1 MSTKLFDSFVH
12 DFLEWSKTSVEP
24 KNACPFAKT
33 SRVKNQIQ
41 FLDGSSNFDVIKD
54 WDSSKEMGVVYLG
67 QDVDKEIIME
77 KIYKARAND
86 PSKVFFYTAP
96 IKGVK
101 DNNPFQ
107 CIIIHN
113 KKEFMLKQRI
123 LYEKGD
129 YYKNYPGEKLD
140 KFISV
145 YPITKTTKQKIGTAK
160 QGKVFQHY
168 FKGQG
173 SVLDIGGAAGNLLYY
188 VPIAQYTCIDVNEKA
203 IKLGKEIYPE
213 HNFIHWNRYNRYYN
227 KTGYALLEFPKVS
240 PHDFT
245 FVNSVFTSCDHDTIM
260 HIMSN
265 ILKITNKKV
274 VFSVFDYNNKELKN
288 KLGNAVNY
296 HDVFKLKNVLEFE
309 FKIDCKVYNPCSI
322 DNNFAVFSIER

>member
-12 DFLEWSKTSVEP
+12 DFLQWSKTSVEP

-41 FLDGSSNFDVIKD
+41 FLDGSSNFDVIQD

-96 IKGVK
+96 IKGIK

-113 KKEFMLKQRI
+113 KKEFMLKQRM

-129 YYKNYPGEKLD
+129 YYKNYPEEKLD
-140 KFISV
+140 KFIANENISKKEIQDV
-145 YPITKTTKQKIGTAK
+145 TSTIKCKLIPEGEIFISAK
-160 QGKVFQHY
+160 QEMWPCCFLWDVA
-168 FKGQG
+168 FKNQDNI
-173 SVLDIGGAAGNLLYY
+173 LDKLSEYKTGWNSLKNQDIDTILAHPWFDKILGESWNPNHNKHLKRC
-188 VPIAQYTCIDVNEKA
+188 IRTCA
-203 IKLGKEIYPE
+203 
-213 HNFIHWNRYNRYYN
+213 YN
-227 KTGYALLEFPKVS
+227 KAYHNEIKV
-240 PHDFT
+240 
-245 FVNSVFTSCDHDTIM
+245 
-260 HIMSN
+260 
-265 ILKITNKKV
+265 
-274 VFSVFDYNNKELKN
+274 E
-288 KLGNAVNY
+288 A
-296 HDVFKLKNVLEFE
+296 
-309 FKIDCKVYNPCSI
+309 
-322 DNNFAVFSIER
+322 